1 MNSLEKLY
9 ETMQELYHK
18 WDDPLVKID
27 NEEASRKKFDE
38 TIKGA
43 GLFNKVEAEMKNDEK
58 YISSVKIYQT
68 LLHQV
73 LSRNPGWKNEIPN
86 DLTNYL

>member
-9 ETMQELYHK
+9 ETMQELYFK
-18 WDDPLVKID
+18 WDDLLIKID

-38 TIKGA
+38 IIKGA
-43 GLFNKVEAEMKNDEK
+43 ELFNRVEDNLKSDER

-73 LSRNPGWKNEIPN
+73 LSRNPGWKSEISN
-86 DLTNYL
+86 DLTLYL

>member
-9 ETMQELYHK
+9 ETMQELYFK
-18 WDDPLVKID
+18 WDDLLIKID
-27 NEEASRKKFDE
+27 NEEASRKKFYE
-38 TIKGA
+38 IIKGA
-43 GLFNKVEAEMKNDEK
+43 ELFNRVEDNLKSDER

-73 LSRNPGWKNEIPN
+73 LSRNPG
-86 DLTNYL
+86 